1 MFVFLDRILNSLM
14 EKIVL
19 YSMFLANNGW
29 L

>member
-14 EKIVL
+14 ETIVL

-29 L
+29 S